1 MDDLSPIHHSTGTVA
16 MNLQKSNLLLAFIVS
31 AVLFLGCGSTGLAN
45 SVLVTGRIS
54 GFVWHDTNNNGIRE
68 LDELPLVDHP
78 VQLQRI
84 DEDAVGAMVAIVYTD
99 EDGTFVF
106 NNLEHGKYQVFAD
119 DGNYVLVDLSGVD
132 ASATVELPV
141 SVKFHQIFLPMTVH

>member
-1 MDDLSPIHHSTGTVA
+1 M
-16 MNLQKSNLLLAFIVS
+16 LLLAFIVS
-31 AVLFLGCGSTGLAN
+31 AALFLGYSSTGLAN
-45 SVLVTGRIS
+45 SDLAMGRIS

-84 DEDAVGAMVAIVYTD
+84 DEDAVGAMVAIVYTG

-106 NNLEHGKYQVFAD
+106 NNLEYGKYQVFAD
-119 DGNYVLVDLSGVD
+119 DGDYVLVDLSDLD
-132 ASATVELPV
+132 ASANIVLPV
-141 SVKFHQIFLPMTVH
+141 SVKFHQIFLPMTVRQASSIADLGQ